1 MRVLVTGGA
10 GFIGSHVCDALLA
23 RGHEV
28 LALDDLSSGKLENL
42 HPGVRLIVADV
53 RSAEAAGAIQA
64 WRPQALCHLAAQ
76 ISVRH
81 SVEDPGRDADCN
93 VLGLINVLEAARRA
107 GAKKVVFSSTG
118 GAIYG
123 EQDVHP
129 AAESHALRPASPYGC
144 AKAAGELY
152 LGYYHRHYG
161 LEGVAL
167 RYANVYGPRQDPH
180 GEAGV
185 VAIFSQR
192 LLAGRACDIY
202 GTGAQTRDF
211 VYVADVA
218 RANVLALEGDFV
230 GTVNIGTAVETS
242 INRLYWMLARAAGT
256 DAAPRHLP
264 AKPGE
269 QLRSSIDPSLASRAL
284 GWRPLT
290 ALGEGLRATLD
301 FFREPAVVPSDRTPS
316 TAPRITHAKVAPG

>member
-1 MRVLVTGGA
+1 MRVLVTGAA

-28 LALDDLSSGKLENL
+28 LALDDLSSGRRENL
-42 HPGVRLIVADV
+42 DPRMRLILADV
-53 RSAEAAGAIQA
+53 RSREAAAAIEA
-64 WRPQALCHLAAQ
+64 ARPQALCHLAAQ

-81 SVEDPGRDADCN
+81 SVEDPGRDAERN

-107 GAKKVVFSSTG
+107 GAKKIVFSSTG

-129 AAESHALRPASPYGC
+129 APETHRLRPASPYGC

-152 LGYYHRHYG
+152 LGYYHRQYG
-161 LEGVAL
+161 LGYVAL

-192 LLAGRACDIY
+192 LLAGRGCDIY
-202 GTGAQTRDF
+202 GGGAQTRDF

-230 GTVNIGTAVETS
+230 GTVNIGTGAETS
-242 INRLYWMLARAAGT
+242 VTRLYSMLARAAGA

-269 QLRSSIDPSLASRAL
+269 QLRSCIDPALAARAL
-284 GWRPLT
+284 GWRPQT
-290 ALGEGLRATLD
+290 ALDEGLRATLD
-301 FFREPAVVPSDRTPS
+301 FFRQPAVVPSDRAPS
-316 TAPRITHAKVAPG
+316 TAPRIARAKVATG